1 MLEPNIQYVD
11 NLLQRI
17 SANDEEAYR
26 SLFELYYVPLCL
38 YVKRFIEDKPTQ
50 EDIVQDVFFTIWEK
64 RGTIVPTVSAKNYL
78 VTCVKNLSL
87 NHLRKQGYMQD
98 YQTKLTE
105 HAPVYSENLDDLYT
119 LKELQVLLAKTLAKL
134 PPEYRLAFEMSRIEE
149 KSSAEIAEA
158 MGVSVRTVE
167 RYRNKATEIL
177 KEELKDYLSLL
188 LFLLPVQ

>member
-1 MLEPNIQYVD
+1 MLEPKIQYVD

-87 NHLRKQGYMQD
+87 NYLRKQGYMQD

>member
-1 MLEPNIQYVD
+1 MLEPKIQYVD

-78 VTCVKNLSL
+78 VTCAKNLSL

>member
-50 EDIVQDVFFTIWEK
+50 EDIVQDVFFTIWKK

>member
-1 MLEPNIQYVD
+1 MLEPKIQYVD